1 MTTQPTSAPAVVPAS
16 GTEAAAPCPR
26 LAAIKTQA
34 KALKKWHKHEQRRV
48 FMGLCAGFHT
58 LGFSF

>member
-1 MTTQPTSAPAVVPAS
+1 MTTQPTSVPEVVTAS
-16 GTEAAAPCPR
+16 GTAAPACPK
-26 LAAIKTQA
+26 LAALKAQA

-48 FMGLCAGFHT
+48 FMALCSGFHA